1 MEIFPPLNKNPAKH
15 FSNATAHSTTDEMAL
30 DKSIMKN
37 TNIQWCHST
46 INPVM
51 GCAGCELWPSKS
63 KLLRQLAE
71 VIRSTPAP
79 PVADEVKTVLE
90 SITAD
95 WEHTSQIHFNR
106 VVLTGQLTS
115 HFALPPSVRNQLEEL
130 IRNACKCYAGLL
142 GAARPGRPG
151 YANRF
156 EIPKLF
162 PGRMAAASRWAPV
175 SQREV
180 EAKPWLHGLP
190 RMIFISDMGDA
201 LSGSVPFSFLKNE
214 IIDAVSSDSGRRH
227 IWLWLSKRPLRMA
240 EFGRWLLA
248 QGVAWPENLV
258 AMTTVTSQDTAGR
271 VQELRSVPGRFKGL
285 SCEPLHSELS
295 LDLTGIDWVI
305 AGGGSDIYAEPFQV
319 EWALK
324 LRDACRA
331 SGSAFFL
338 KQLGRNPVYQ
348 GRPLK
353 LADPHGGEANAGQR
367 SAIVYTLI
375 ECCRRR
381 GLKRPDSRIRFP
393 AETPTRPARAGGAQ
407 GE

>member
-1 MEIFPPLNKNPAKH
+1 
-15 FSNATAHSTTDEMAL
+15 MAS

-37 TNIQWCHST
+37 TIIQWCHST

-51 GCAGCELWPSKS
+51 GCAGCELWIPKR
-63 KLLRQLAE
+63 KLLRRLA
-71 VIRSTPAP
+71 VAICSTPARP
-79 PVADEVKTVLE
+79 TTEKVIIALE
-90 SITAD
+90 FITAD
-95 WEHTSQIHFNR
+95 LEFTSQIHFNR
-106 VVLTGQLTS
+106 IAIIAQLAIQ
-115 HFALPPSVRNQLEEL
+115 FALSPADCQGLEKV
-130 IRNACKCYAGLL
+130 IRSACKCYAGLL

-162 PGRMAAASRWAPV
+162 PGRMAMASRWAPV

-180 EAKPWLHGLP
+180 EAKPWLLGLP

-201 LSGSVPFSFLKNE
+201 LSGSVPFLFLKNE
-214 IIDAVSSDSGRRH
+214 IIDAVSSDLGRRH

-271 VQELRSVPGRFKGL
+271 VQELRSVPSRFKGL

-324 LRDACRA
+324 LRNACRDA
-331 SGSAFFL
+331 GAAFFF
-338 KQLGRNPVYQ
+338 KQLGRNPFFK
-348 GRPLK
+348 GNPLK
-353 LADPHGGEANAGQR
+353 LVDQHGGDWNEWPEAGWKTR
-367 SAIVYTLI
+367 
-375 ECCRRR
+375 
-381 GLKRPDSRIRFP
+381 
-393 AETPTRPARAGGAQ
+393 ETPSGFR
-407 GE
+407 